1 MIELNVRLE
10 GELPV
15 AKLRGADEAAFRF
28 VRGELLGRVRKRA
41 LRELRRAPRP
51 NNASDYPLVWRSE
64 RQRRYVMAKLRREDN
79 LPYQRSGRLTRS
91 WMLIAKR
98 DGRASLLEIK
108 HPGRV
113 VDFVMGRAP
122 YRQPMFPRWQTYQD
136 ILEREAVRVERD
148 VRAWWGGYLR

>member
-1 MIELNVRLE
+1 MIELNIRLE

-15 AKLRGADEAAFRF
+15 AKLRKADEAAFRF
-28 VRGELLGRVRKRA
+28 VRGELSGRVRKRA

-51 NNASDYPLVWRSE
+51 NSAADYPLVWRSE
-64 RQRRYVMAKLRREDN
+64 RQRRYVMAKLRRA
-79 LPYQRSGRLTRS
+79 
-91 WMLIAKR
+91 WALIARR
-98 DGRASLLEIK
+98 DGRASVLEVK

-136 ILEREAVRVERD
+136 ILEREVVKIERD

>member
-1 MIELNVRLE
+1 MIELNIRLE

-28 VRGELLGRVRKRA
+28 VRDELLGRVRKRA

-51 NNASDYPLVWRSE
+51 NNTSDYPLVWRSE
-64 RQRRYVMAKLRREDN
+64 RQRHYVMAKLRREDN
-79 LPYQRSGRLTRS
+79 LPYQRTGRLTRS
-91 WMLIAKR
+91 WMVIAKR
-98 DGRASLLEIK
+98 EPRASVLEVK